1 VNDDDLCVCAV
12 CRKPSSIYDCLIVD
26 SPDGEVRV
34 DLVCIKRLWSAACT
48 VLSEGGC
55 TMPLTPSQRAALY
68 DWRDRTYGCAWVIAT
83 VLALASLGVGA
94 WHVAGW
100 LWRLVAH

>member
-34 DLVCIKRLWSAACT
+34 DLVCIKRLWSAVC
-48 VLSEGGC
+48 
-55 TMPLTPSQRAALY
+55 AALS
-68 DWRDRTYGCAWVIAT
+68 DEQAAEVWR
-83 VLALASLGVGA
+83 
-94 WHVAGW
+94 VA
-100 LWRLVAH
+100 REAAQCP

>member
-34 DLVCIKRLWSAACT
+34 DLVCIGRLWSAACT
-48 VLSEGGC
+48 VLSEE
-55 TMPLTPSQRAALY
+55 QIAEVWQVAREAAQ
-68 DWRDRTYGCAWVIAT
+68 CP
-83 VLALASLGVGA
+83 
-94 WHVAGW
+94 
-100 LWRLVAH
+100 